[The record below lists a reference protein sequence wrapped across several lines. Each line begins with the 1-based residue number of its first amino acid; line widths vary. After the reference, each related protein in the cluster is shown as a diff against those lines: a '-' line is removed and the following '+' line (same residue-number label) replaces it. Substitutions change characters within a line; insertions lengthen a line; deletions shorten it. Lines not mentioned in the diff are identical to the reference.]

1 VQLFISL
8 FPFIPHLTIDKL
20 TYFCFAID
28 TGNKEWFLKLDS
40 VFAKELNKTK
50 ERDFSVKG
58 DKAGS
63 LISVGA
69 GAGNYTFL
77 EVYEA
82 GHMVSL
88 IHSAILLLL
97 QDLQRLMLRIA
108 PIE

>member
-1 VQLFISL
+1 M
-8 FPFIPHLTIDKL
+8 DKL
-20 TYFCFAID
+20 TLFFAID

-50 ERDFSVKG
+50 ERDFNVKG
-58 DKAGS
+58 DKAGA

-82 GHMVSL
+82 GHMVSSSHF
-88 IHSAILLLL
+88 IFNVPAC
-97 QDLQRLMLRIA
+97 
-108 PIE
+108 

>member
-1 VQLFISL
+1 MDRVIADY
-8 FPFIPHLTIDKL
+8 IWHLQ
-20 TYFCFAID
+20 
-28 TGNKEWFLKLDS
+28 GNKEWFLQLDS

-50 ERDFSVKG
+50 ERDFMVKG

-82 GHMVSL
+82 GHMVS
-88 IHSAILLLL
+88 SRNACMPVPESCYVEVV
-97 QDLQRLMLRIA
+97 DG
-108 PIE
+108 

>member
-1 VQLFISL
+1 MLTLFL
-8 FPFIPHLTIDKL
+8 FVL
-20 TYFCFAID
+20 D

-50 ERDFSVKG
+50 ERDFTVRG

-82 GHMVSL
+82 GHMVCCFALSL
-88 IHSAILLLL
+88 AHLKASI
-97 QDLQRLMLRIA
+97 DG
-108 PIE
+108 